1 MRVVAIFRVFA
12 KMAQTFRHL
21 LYLSQVLE
29 SRESGA
35 SPDMVRLSTYR
46 RLSPANFVTLQG
58 CYLPGK

>member
-1 MRVVAIFRVFA
+1 MIALADRLDMWIPD
-12 KMAQTFRHL
+12 
-21 LYLSQVLE
+21 LSQVLE